1 MENEKLLGLYGGTF
15 DPPHKAHLALAKT
28 FTQSAEGA
36 RLIVMPCLIPPHK
49 TKAAGGADAA
59 DRLAMA
65 KLCFEG
71 VAEVSDYELNKKRTS
86 YTHFTVKHLKRKYP
100 KYKICLIMGQDNL
113 EIIEKW
119 KEYLYLLENCA
130 FAVAL
135 RGDEEISPKIDYLR
149 QRYKAEI
156 YLLPMEK
163 QNISSTEIRR
173 RLIAGESTEGL
184 LTDEVYD
191 YIKREGLYR

>member
-1 MENEKLLGLYGGTF
+1 MEKEKLLGLYGGTF
-15 DPPHKAHLALAKT
+15 DPPHAAHRALAET
-28 FTQSAEGA
+28 FIKSFPFA
-36 RLIVMPCLIPPHK
+36 RLMVMPCLIPPHK
-49 TKAAGGADAA
+49 IKAAGGANGE

-65 KLCFEG
+65 KLAFG
-71 VAEVSDYELNKKRTS
+71 DIATVSNYELGKKRTS

-100 KYKICLIMGQDNL
+100 KCKICLIMGQDNL

-135 RGDEEISPKIDYLR
+135 RGDEEISPQIEYLR
-149 QRYKAEI
+149 RRYKAEI

-163 QNISSTEIRR
+163 QDVSSTEIRK
-173 RLIAGESTEGL
+173 RLKTGEDTEGL
-184 LTDEVYD
+184 LPAAVYE
-191 YIKREGLYR
+191 YIKREGLYL